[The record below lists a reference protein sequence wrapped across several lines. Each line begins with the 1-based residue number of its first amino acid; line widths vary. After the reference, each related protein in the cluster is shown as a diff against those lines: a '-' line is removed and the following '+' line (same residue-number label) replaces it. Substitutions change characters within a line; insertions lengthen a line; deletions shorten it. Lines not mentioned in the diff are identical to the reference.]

1 LNKDTVIWFEFKLT
15 VQNYDY
21 FGKSKNKE
29 AAPDPQT
36 WVNAPVSDRE
46 SCMPKQRLDQL
57 LVQCGLAESREQAQR
72 LIRAGKVRVDGQPAG
87 KPGHQYPDDADI
99 AVKEPEKYVS
109 RGGLKIEGGWNEFQ
123 FELSGKV
130 CLDIGSSTG
139 GFTDFMLQHGAARV
153 YAVDC
158 GTNQLH
164 YRLREDPR
172 VVVMEN
178 TNARYLTPADI
189 PEKADFCS
197 IDTSFISLTN
207 ILPPLK
213 LLIKPGGH
221 IVSLI
226 KPQFEAGKD
235 QVGKGGVV
243 RDPAVHREVINKIER
258 FGTEKL
264 GFRWLGLCESPIKG
278 PAGNVEFLAY
288 WQV

>member
-1 LNKDTVIWFEFKLT
+1 
-15 VQNYDY
+15 
-21 FGKSKNKE
+21 
-29 AAPDPQT
+29 
-36 WVNAPVSDRE
+36 
-46 SCMPKQRLDQL
+46 MPKIRLDQL
-57 LVQCGLAESREQAQR
+57 LVQRNLAESREQAQR
-72 LIRAGKVRVDGQPAG
+72 LIRAGMVRVNDQPAS
-87 KPGHQYPDDADI
+87 KPGHQYPDDAELF
-99 AVKEPEKYVS
+99 VKQKEKYVS
-109 RGGLKIEGGWNEFQ
+109 RGGLKIEGAHQAFG
-123 FELSGKV
+123 FELDGAV

-139 GFTDFMLQHGAARV
+139 GFTDFMLQHGASKV

-164 YRLREDPR
+164 YKLREDPR

-178 TNARYLTPADI
+178 TNARYLSEEDI

-213 LLIKPGGH
+213 NLLKPGGH

-243 RDPAVHREVINKIER
+243 RDPAVHQEVIEKIKA
-258 FGTEKL
+258 FGTEEL
-264 GFRWLGLCESPIKG
+264 GFKWLGLSTSPITG

-288 WQV
+288 WEV

>member
-1 LNKDTVIWFEFKLT
+1 
-15 VQNYDY
+15 
-21 FGKSKNKE
+21 
-29 AAPDPQT
+29 
-36 WVNAPVSDRE
+36 
-46 SCMPKQRLDQL
+46 MPKTRLDQL
-57 LVQCGLAESREQAQR
+57 LVQRNLADSREQAQR
-72 LIRAGKVRVDGQPAG
+72 LIRAGMVSVGEQLAT
-87 KPGHQYPDDADI
+87 KPGHQYKDDAKI
-99 AVKEPEKYVS
+99 SVKEKEKYVS
-109 RGGLKIEGGWNEFQ
+109 RGGLKIEGAHKEFG
-123 FELSGKV
+123 LDLKGAV

-139 GFTDFMLQHGAARV
+139 GFTDFMLQHGASKV

-164 YRLREDPR
+164 YKLREDPR

-178 TNARYLTPADI
+178 TNARYLTEEDI

-213 LLIKPGGH
+213 NLMKPDGH

-243 RDPAVHREVINKIER
+243 RDPAIHEEVIEKVKK
-258 FGTEKL
+258 FGTEEL
-264 GFRWLGLCESPIKG
+264 GFEWLALCTSPIKG

-288 WQV
+288 WKT

>member
-1 LNKDTVIWFEFKLT
+1 
-15 VQNYDY
+15 
-21 FGKSKNKE
+21 
-29 AAPDPQT
+29 
-36 WVNAPVSDRE
+36 
-46 SCMPKQRLDQL
+46 MPKTRLDQL
-57 LVQCGLAESREQAQR
+57 LVQRSLAESREQAQR
-72 LIRAGKVRVDGQPAG
+72 LIRAGMVSVGGQPAS
-87 KPGHQYPDDADI
+87 KPGHQYKDDAEI
-99 AVKEPEKYVS
+99 RLKEKEKYVS
-109 RGGLKIEGGWNEFQ
+109 RGGLKIEGAHKEFGFDLQ
-123 FELSGKV
+123 DAV

-139 GFTDFMLQHGAARV
+139 GFTDFMLQHGAAKV

-164 YRLREDPR
+164 YKLRQDPR
-172 VVVMEN
+172 VIVMEN
-178 TNARYLTPADI
+178 TNARYLTEADI

-213 LLIKPGGH
+213 SLMRPGGH

-243 RDPAVHREVINKIER
+243 RDPAVHEQVIEKVR
-258 FGTEKL
+258 KFGTEEL
-264 GFRWLGLCESPIKG
+264 GFEWLQLCTSPITGPKG
-278 PAGNVEFLAY
+278 NIEFLAY

>member
-1 LNKDTVIWFEFKLT
+1 
-15 VQNYDY
+15 
-21 FGKSKNKE
+21 
-29 AAPDPQT
+29 
-36 WVNAPVSDRE
+36 
-46 SCMPKQRLDQL
+46 MPLMSKQRLDQL
-57 LVQCGLAESREQAQR
+57 LVLHGFSETREQAQR
-72 LIRAGKVRVDGQPAG
+72 LIRAGMVRVNDQPAN
-87 KPGHQYPDDADI
+87 KPGHPYPADATLF
-99 AVKEPEKYVS
+99 VKEKEKYVS
-109 RGGLKIEGGWNEFQ
+109 RGGLKIEGAWNQ
-123 FELSGKV
+123 FHFDLQDTI

-139 GFTDFMLQHGAARV
+139 GFTDFMLQHGAIKV

-164 YRLREDPR
+164 YKLRQDPR

-178 TNARYLTPADI
+178 TNARHLTEADI

-213 LLIKPGGH
+213 NLLRPGGH

-226 KPQFEAGKD
+226 KPQFEAGKE

-243 RDPAVHREVINKIER
+243 RDPAVHQEVIEKIKQ
-258 FGTEKL
+258 FGTQEL
-264 GFRWLGLCESPIKG
+264 GFKWLGLCDSPIKG
-278 PAGNVEFLAY
+278 PAGNIEFLAY